1 MWLNSALLEF
11 RIIPSRSLH
20 PFHAMH
26 RCPARLLP
34 HEHSL
39 CFPTG
44 SIKRLAFLWNIFAG
58 AQQRKHPNLPAA
70 GRSRFYGLF
79 RWRRRVQMPPI
90 AVFPAHVTP
99 QSSIPRGQ
107 CAPLFRRCFII
118 GIQKLCCCIGTVPT
132 RYPRVSRSLFIPTST
147 AYLTDS

>member
-44 SIKRLAFLWNIFAG
+44 SRKRLAFLWNIFAG

-79 RWRRRVQMPPI
+79 RWRRRVQMPPV
-90 AVFPAHVTP
+90 AVFPEHVTP
-99 QSSIPRGQ
+99 RSSAPGGQ
-107 CAPLFRRCFII
+107 CAPLFPSYFA
-118 GIQKLCCCIGTVPT
+118 GVLLLAPT

-147 AYLTDS
+147 TYLTDS